1 METTNA
7 TAEEFR
13 AAREA
18 SGPPDISLWR
28 VLRGYRAD
36 PLRRWTEIREQHG
49 DVARYRFAGRDTFF
63 IASPD
68 GARRVLQ
75 DNVANYTKEHASYR
89 MLRRLFGNGLL
100 TSEGSFWLR
109 QRRLA
114 QPAFHKERLAKMG
127 AAMAAAAQA
136 TATRWMAEAATAH
149 AATMSEGK
157 PAAMRVGKSVAMID
171 EMSRLTLQIV
181 GDALFGSV
189 LSPRASSVA
198 ASWKVLN
205 RQLVER
211 FSRRRLLPP
220 ILPTR
225 YDREFRRARRTLF
238 DVVDAII
245 AERRARG
252 GDGEDLLALFMH
264 ARDEDSGERMNDAQL
279 RDEVVTMLLA
289 GHETTSVAL
298 TWTWALLDVHREA
311 QARLHEELAR
321 VLGGRTPTVADVP
334 SLPFTRGVLCEAL
347 RLYPPIYV
355 FNRAVRADDVVCGV
369 RVHRGGSIVLS
380 PVILHRHPGHWERPD
395 TFMPERWLDAEAEKR
410 RSRFAFIPFSAGPRQ
425 CIGNAFSMMESVLVL
440 ATLAQ
445 TFAPR
450 LVDGHLPAT
459 DYQVLARPAGDV
471 SMELVVRA

>member
-1 METTNA
+1 METTTNA
-7 TAEEFR
+7 TADEFR

-18 SGPPDISLWR
+18 SGPPDVSLWR

-49 DVARYRFAGRDTFF
+49 DVARYRFAGIDTFF
-63 IASPD
+63 IASAD

-75 DNVANYTKEHASYR
+75 DNAANYTKEHASYR

-114 QPAFHKERLAKMG
+114 QPAFHKERIAKMG

-136 TATRWMAEAATAH
+136 TAARWQAEAAAGR
-149 AATMSEGK
+149 A
-157 PAAMRVGKSVAMID
+157 AAMPVAMMD
-171 EMSRLTLQIV
+171 EMSRLTLQVV
-181 GDALFGSV
+181 GDALFGSA

-220 ILPTR
+220 VLPTR
-225 YDREFRRARRTLF
+225 YDREFRQARRTLF

-252 GDGEDLLALFMH
+252 GDGDDLLAMFMH

-289 GHETTSVAL
+289 GHETTAVAL
-298 TWTWALLDVHREA
+298 TWIWALLDAHREA

-321 VLGGRTPTVADVP
+321 VLGGRAPAAADVS
-334 SLPFTRGVLCEAL
+334 SLPYTRAVVSEAL
-347 RLYPPIYV
+347 RLHPPAYLV
-355 FNRAVRADDVVCGV
+355 NRAVRADDVVCGV
-369 RVHRGGSIVLS
+369 RVHRGGSILLS
-380 PVILHRHPGHWERPD
+380 PLILHRHPGYWERPD
-395 TFMPERWLDAEAEKR
+395 AFAPERWLDGEAEKR
-410 RSRFAFIPFSAGPRQ
+410 RPRCAFIPFSAGPRQ
-425 CIGNAFSMMESVLVL
+425 CIGNSFSMMESVLVL

-445 TFAPR
+445 KFAPR
-450 LVDGHLPAT
+450 LVDRRLPAT
-459 DYQVLARPAGDV
+459 EYQVLARPAGDV
-471 SMELVVRA
+471 RMALVARA

>member
-1 METTNA
+1 MDPTTTNA
-7 TAEEFR
+7 SADEFR

-18 SGPPDISLWR
+18 SGPPDVSLWR

-49 DVARYRFAGRDTFF
+49 DVARYRFAGIDTFF
-63 IASPD
+63 IASAD
-68 GARRVLQ
+68 GARRILQ
-75 DNVANYTKEHASYR
+75 DNAANYTKEHASYR

-100 TSEGSFWLR
+100 TSDGSFWLR

-114 QPAFHKERLAKMG
+114 QPAFHKERIAAMG

-136 TATRWMAEAATAH
+136 TAARWQAEAAAER
-149 AATMSEGK
+149 A
-157 PAAMRVGKSVAMID
+157 VAMTE
-171 EMSRLTLQIV
+171 EMSRLTLQVV
-181 GDALFGSV
+181 GDALFGSA

-220 ILPTR
+220 VLPTR
-225 YDREFRRARRTLF
+225 YDREFRQARRTLF

-245 AERRARG
+245 AERRARAG
-252 GDGEDLLALFMH
+252 GGNDLLAMFMD
-264 ARDEDSGERMNDAQL
+264 ARDEESGERMNDAQL

-289 GHETTSVAL
+289 GHETTAVAL
-298 TWTWALLDVHREA
+298 TWTWALLDVHRAA
-311 QARLHEELAR
+311 QAQLHEELAR
-321 VLGGRTPTVADVP
+321 VLRGRGPTAADVP
-334 SLPFTRGVLCEAL
+334 SLPFTRAVVSETL
-347 RLYPPIYV
+347 RLYPPAYLV
-355 FNRAVRADDVVCGV
+355 NRAVRADDVVCGV

-380 PVILHRHPGHWERPD
+380 PLVLHRHPAYWERPD
-395 TFMPERWLDAEAEKR
+395 EFLPERWLDGEAEKR
-410 RSRFAFIPFSAGPRQ
+410 RPRFTFIPFSAGPRQ

-445 TFAPR
+445 RFAPR
-450 LVDGHLPAT
+450 LVDGRLPAT
-459 DYQVLARPAGDV
+459 EYQVLARPAGDV
-471 SMELVVRA
+471 PMQLVTRG